1 MIEIVLSFF
10 AVIGITLLTVRIF
23 DTIFYHKVHVRLP
36 LIVDLRG
43 KTEEE
48 AIEIFEL
55 VASVRQRCSGR
66 AAISDLIV
74 LIERGGAIRR
84 DTAYHYIKIFDLI
97 GTVYSDG
104 QESWKQEF

>member
-1 MIEIVLSFF
+1 MIEIILSFF
-10 AVIGITLLTVRIF
+10 AVIGIALLTVRIC
-23 DTIFYHKVHVRLP
+23 DTIFYHKFHIRLP

-55 VASVRQRCSGR
+55 IASVRQRSSGK

-74 LIERGGAIRR
+74 LIGRGGSFHREA
-84 DTAYHYIKIFDLI
+84 AYHYIKIFDLK

-104 QESWKQEF
+104 EEIWKQEF